1 MTKETTSGQSVCVF
15 SFALCLSHCLQISPS
30 HRVKVSPRLANR
42 CGRLQKRENEPKKN
56 TGDRQKETVMFRGGS
71 ERNRKGEKR
80 MGDAFETPWGD
91 EFTSCLFSAT
101 SATAKLTGPE
111 RSGEILPITVW
122 LTESLQQP
130 IVKKKKNL
138 NALRSTW
145 SGANN
150 DQNPSAITVY

>member
-1 MTKETTSGQSVCVF
+1 
-15 SFALCLSHCLQISPS
+15 
-30 HRVKVSPRLANR
+30 
-42 CGRLQKRENEPKKN
+42 
-56 TGDRQKETVMFRGGS
+56 MFRRGRERES
-71 ERNRKGEKR
+71 ERNWKIEKR

-130 IVKKKKNL
+130 IVGRKKRKKEKKNRS
-138 NALRSTW
+138 ALRSTW

-150 DQNPSAITVY
+150 DQNPSAMYCILVMKGQNQPAVLCPLSELTLKPPFVSSVFRSLMLREAVTFN